1 MEEDEEEKTDAPGG
15 VLGKRFRQGQ
25 SSPPPAVRVLP
36 PAPNLLPNVTG
47 EKEEKEEA
55 LAPPH
60 LQVNSLPEVLV
71 VPEDPKQWG

>member
-1 MEEDEEEKTDAPGG
+1 MPRVASLAKDSGRDNPP
-15 VLGKRFRQGQ
+15 
-25 SSPPPAVRVLP
+25 PPPAVRVLP

-55 LAPPH
+55 PAPPH

-71 VPEDPKQWG
+71 APEDPKQWG

>member
-36 PAPNLLPNVTG
+36 PAPNLLPNVAG
-47 EKEEKEEA
+47 EKEEKEA
-55 LAPPH
+55 PAPPH